1 MAVCT
6 HTAKLRKT
14 DGSHKS
20 SFELISQIQLPKY
33 SVRDRNK
40 KIIIIQEHVCI
51 LCIEKQKINIDLMPK
66 VCFNTP
72 KGTPVPN
79 LDSAPI

>member
-20 SFELISQIQLPKY
+20 SFELISQSQLPKY
-33 SVRDRNK
+33 SVRDRDKKKNSYESMCVSYALKNK
-40 KIIIIQEHVCI
+40 K
-51 LCIEKQKINIDLMPK
+51 
-66 VCFNTP
+66 
-72 KGTPVPN
+72 
-79 LDSAPI
+79 